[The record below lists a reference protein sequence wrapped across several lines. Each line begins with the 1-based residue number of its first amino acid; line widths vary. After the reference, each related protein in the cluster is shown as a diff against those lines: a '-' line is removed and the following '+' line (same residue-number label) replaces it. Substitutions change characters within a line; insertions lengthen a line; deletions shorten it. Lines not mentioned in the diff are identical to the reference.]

1 MTYVQQSAKISGYT
15 VIALVAYKQ
24 WEQGKT
30 KASHDT
36 LLNYTI
42 CWMMGLTVSRYLH
55 IEGSCSDMLRDIPS
69 THLENRAD
77 IEIWANQ

>member
-36 LLNYTI
+36 LLNYTM
-42 CWMMGLTVSRYLH
+42 C
-55 IEGSCSDMLRDIPS
+55 
-69 THLENRAD
+69 
-77 IEIWANQ
+77 